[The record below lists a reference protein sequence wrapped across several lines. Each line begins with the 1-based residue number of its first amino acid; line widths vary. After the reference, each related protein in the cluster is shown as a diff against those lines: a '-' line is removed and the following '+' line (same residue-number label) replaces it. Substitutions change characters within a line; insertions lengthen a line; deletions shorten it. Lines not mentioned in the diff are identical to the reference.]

1 MCLMPSLMLLIKSM
15 HVHIPPGLRD
25 HHPSIKLLLEIVLIK
40 KIERVA
46 LQSELQ
52 ILGEYLDC
60 EKFIIEE
67 VRSNLRELKELRT
80 HQDRIKQAHLGRNS
94 RLIKI
99 QFLIIQVLL
108 I

>member
-1 MCLMPSLMLLIKSM
+1 MCLMQNPMLLIKSM
-15 HVHIPPGLRD
+15 HVHIPLELQD
-25 HHPSIKLLLEIVLIK
+25 HHPSIKLLLEVARIK

-46 LQSELQ
+46 LQSEWL
-52 ILGEYLDC
+52 ILGEDLVSKC
-60 EKFIIEE
+60 FLEQ

-80 HQDRIKQAHLGRNS
+80 HQDRINQAQLGRNL

-99 QFLIIQVLL
+99 QCQIIQVQL